1 MVVFRVTDNIN
12 IKTTDG
18 TLVKYTKVKGPSNLL
33 NETIYIT
40 TLEDFSDLKKVFAS
54 VGNKYKAKIIDEAK
68 VRYLSQFPRELGIT
82 NINEYNITNNLN
94 YKYKDKIAIQSEENS
109 VESVYLNEE
118 KSDLKKQISSTLKKD
133 VKVLILGSLGSSI
146 SEMICASTALRIFYE
161 KLSKQFRSVSLDI
174 YINASE
180 NRFYSRD
187 KMIFSNQAFVNKVS
201 ALSIDV
207 KEFCSYDFFVDASS
221 VTKRSFYQTLNYTDA
236 WLHKLGIDYKAIPN
250 EQKYNEINF
259 TSYKPKKDLQDKIRT
274 IKQKGKV
281 LLFHP
286 YSANA
291 AKSIPK
297 EIAVNLLK
305 KMIEKMPEY
314 VFVSTLK
321 LDPKFKNDR
330 YFDLSNDSS
339 SFIDFCYI
347 VSNCEKA
354 FTVNTS
360 TYHVADAFF
369 IPSVVVLTDYDQ
381 KRDIKEYDYSK
392 AIYVKDKSKDYSQ
405 FIFKNESLLLYRFDG
420 WQELK
425 ASKVI
430 KLLEKL

>member
-18 TLVKYTKVKGPSNLL
+18 TLVKYEKVKSPSNLQ

-40 TLEDFSDLKKVFAS
+40 TLEDFADLKKVFAS

-68 VRYLSQFPRELGIT
+68 IRYLSQFPRELGIT

-94 YKYKDKIAIQSEENS
+94 YKYRNKIAMQSDENL
-109 VESVYLNEE
+109 VESVYLNED
-118 KSDLKKQISSTLKKD
+118 KSDLKKQISGTLKKD
-133 VKVLILGSLGSSI
+133 IKVLILGSLGSSI
-146 SEMICASTALRIFYE
+146 SQMICACSALRIFYE
-161 KLSKQFRSVSLDI
+161 KLKKQFKTVTLDI

-187 KMIFSNQAFVNKVS
+187 KMIFSNQNFVNKVS

-236 WLHKLGIDYKAIPN
+236 WLYKLGIDYKTIP
-250 EQKYNEINF
+250 EEMKYNTINL
-259 TSYKPKKDLQDKIRT
+259 TSYRPKKELKDRLQL

-286 YSANA
+286 YSANSF
-291 AKSIPK
+291 KSIPK
-297 EIAVNLLK
+297 DYAVKLLK
-305 KMIEKMPEY
+305 KMIEKMPDY
-314 VFVSTLK
+314 VFVSALK

-339 SFIDFCYI
+339 SFLDFCYI
-347 VSNCEKA
+347 ISNCDKA

-360 TYHVADAFF
+360 TYHIADAFF
-369 IPSVVVLTDYDQ
+369 IPSVVVFTDYEQ
-381 KRDIKEYDYSK
+381 KKNVKEYEYSN

>member
-1 MVVFRVTDNIN
+1 MVVFRVTENIN

-18 TLVKYTKVKGPSNLL
+18 TLVKYEKVKGPSNLL

-40 TLEDFSDLKKVFAS
+40 TLDDFGDLKKVFAN
-54 VGNKYKAKIIDEAK
+54 VGNKYKAKIIDESK

-94 YKYKDKIAIQSEENS
+94 YKYRNKIAIQSEENL

-118 KSDLKKQISSTLKKD
+118 QSDLKKQIDGTLKKD
-133 VKVLILGSLGSSI
+133 IKVLILGSLGSSI
-146 SEMICASTALRIFYE
+146 SEMICACSALRIFYE
-161 KLSKQFRSVSLDI
+161 RLKKKFKTVSLDI

-187 KMIFSNQAFVNKVS
+187 KMIFSNQSFINKIS

-221 VTKRSFYQTLNYTDA
+221 VTKRSFYQRLNYTDA
-236 WLHKLGIDYKAIPN
+236 WLYKLGIDYKTIP
-250 EQKYNEINF
+250 EKKKYNEINF
-259 TSYKPKKDLQDKIRT
+259 TSYKPKKEIKEKIES
-274 IKQKGKV
+274 IKQMGKV

-297 EIAVNLLK
+297 DYAVKLLK
-305 KMIEKMPEY
+305 KMIEKMPDY
-314 VFVSTLK
+314 VFVSALK
-321 LDPKFKNDR
+321 LDPKFKDNK
-330 YFDLSNDSS
+330 YIDLSNDSS
-339 SFIDFCYI
+339 SFLDFCYI
-347 VSNCEKA
+347 VSNCDKV

-360 TYHVADAFF
+360 TYHIADAFF
-369 IPSVVVLTDYDQ
+369 IPSVVIFTDYDR
-381 KRDIKEYDYSK
+381 KRNVKQYEHSK

-405 FIFKNESLLLYRFDG
+405 FIFKNESLVLYRFDG